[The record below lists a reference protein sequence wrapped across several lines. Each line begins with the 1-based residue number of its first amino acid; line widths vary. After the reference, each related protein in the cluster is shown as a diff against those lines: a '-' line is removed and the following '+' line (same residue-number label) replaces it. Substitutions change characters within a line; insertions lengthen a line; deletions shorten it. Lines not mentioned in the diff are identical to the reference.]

1 MYFRMNFDRLPETVY
16 FGRIRQGRQWSHG
29 IWKLKNHLLLLAVSG
44 QAVFT
49 YSGHDSK
56 ISKGDWLFLPE
67 KTEYSVS
74 AQEPFEY
81 YFIHF
86 NLACEPSDSLPIPES
101 TDSGYNSFRLPKS
114 DPHCVFLSDIMS
126 LEAYSGELSA
136 FLAGMQQH
144 QLQVNAE
151 RKLLLDAQL
160 TQLLIMLSVHN
171 RKVTLPGKTSA
182 KLERILFYIQENF
195 SDKITLA
202 SLSEHFELS
211 KSYII
216 RLFRDNLNTTVT
228 AYINRYKLNYAA
240 VLLKSTTQNVTE
252 VSESL
257 GFTDCYYFSRLFK
270 RQFGESPIKYL
281 KHYRLSF

>member
-1 MYFRMNFDRLPETVY
+1 MNLDRLPETVY
-16 FGRIRQGRQWSHG
+16 FGRIRQPRQWNHG
-29 IWKLKNHLLLLAVSG
+29 VWTLKYHLLLSAVSG
-44 QAVFT
+44 QAIFT
-49 YSGHDSK
+49 YSGRDNK
-56 ISKGDWLFLPE
+56 ILKGDWLFLPE
-67 KTEYSVS
+67 GTEYSVS

-86 NLACEPSDSLPIPES
+86 NLGCEPADSIPSPEPSD
-101 TDSGYNSFRLPKS
+101 TTYNGFRLPKS
-114 DPHCVFLSDIMS
+114 DPHCVYLSDTMS
-126 LEAYSGELSA
+126 LKTYSGELLA
-136 FLAGMQQH
+136 FLAQMQQH
-144 QLQVNAE
+144 QLLVNAE

-160 TQLLIMLSVHN
+160 THLLIMLSIHN
-171 RKVTLPGKTSA
+171 RKITLPVKTSA

-211 KSYII
+211 KSYIL

-252 VSESL
+252 VAESL

-270 RQFGESPIKYL
+270 RQFGESPMKYL

>member
-1 MYFRMNFDRLPETVY
+1 MYFRMNLDRLPETIY
-16 FGRIRQGRQWSHG
+16 FGRIRQPQQWSHG
-29 IWKLKNHLLLLAVSG
+29 IWKLNFHLLLLAVSG

-49 YSGHDSK
+49 FLGSDNK

-67 KTEYSVS
+67 GTEYSVS
-74 AQEPFEY
+74 AHEPFEY

-86 NLACEPSDSLPIPES
+86 NLACEPSDTLPLPEP
-101 TDSGYNSFRLPKS
+101 TDTGYNSFRLPKS
-114 DPHCVFLSDIMS
+114 DPHCIFISDIMS
-126 LEAYSGELSA
+126 LKDYSGELSA

-144 QLQVNAE
+144 QLLVNAE

-171 RKVTLPGKTSA
+171 RRVTLPGKTSA
-182 KLERILFYIQENF
+182 KLERIIFYIQENF

-211 KSYII
+211 KSYIL
-216 RLFRDNLNTTVT
+216 RLFRDNLHTTVT

-252 VSESL
+252 VAESL

-270 RQFGESPIKYL
+270 RQFGESPMKYL